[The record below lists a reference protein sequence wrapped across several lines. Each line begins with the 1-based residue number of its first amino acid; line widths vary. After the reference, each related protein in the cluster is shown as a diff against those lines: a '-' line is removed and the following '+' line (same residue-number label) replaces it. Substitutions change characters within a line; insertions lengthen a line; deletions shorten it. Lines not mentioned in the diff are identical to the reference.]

1 MKKSFIRLLSTA
13 LSALMLISLF
23 TVSAFA
29 ADANFAQTGGEGGS
43 EGDITWGWTSA
54 TNTLT
59 IGGTGDMNSYDEENL
74 PPWYDYRNDIDR
86 IEVDEGVES
95 IGWFAFYGL
104 YNAKEIVL
112 PESLTFIGGWAFSGC
127 DSLKTISIPKNVSNI
142 HRDAWDDTY
151 ISEFIVDPL
160 NQNYLAIDGSL
171 YAYNSDNDL
180 VLLKYA
186 NGIADKNFIVPD
198 TVVKISEEAFDDC
211 TILTKITITKNVKEI
226 SSYAIKNCPALTSI
240 EVVENSKYFYS
251 QSGVLFKKNAGN
263 TASLLR
269 YPQAKSS
276 AKYTVPDATSEIL
289 TNAFSDAV
297 KLKSVII
304 PDSVNK
310 IGMYAFWNC
319 ARLSS
324 VDLGCGV
331 KNIGYFAFDC
341 PSLKAVYIPKSVT
354 SISTEAFGFMSLI
367 GGEAKVS
374 GFKLYYV
381 KGASNADMI
390 CDYCANYGIA
400 KDYLTLSSPSL
411 KAGAAKSI
419 VPAVG
424 VVKSWVSNK
433 KSVAAVK
440 NGKIYALKKG
450 KATITAKLSDGMKLT
465 GKVTVKTNP
474 KLSKSSVTVKKGK
487 TVSVKITGKVKEIK
501 NVYTN
506 TKTAKITSSKSAT
519 TLKVKGLK
527 KGTTTLKVK
536 VNGYS
541 LSLKVKV
548 N

>member
-1 MKKSFIRLLSTA
+1 
-13 LSALMLISLF
+13 MLISLF

-29 ADANFAQTGGEGGS
+29 ADANSAQTGGEGGS
-43 EGDITWGWTSA
+43 DGDITWGWTSA

-86 IEVDEGVES
+86 IEVGEGVES

-142 HRDAWDDTY
+142 HWDAWDDTS

-160 NQNYLAIDGSL
+160 NQNYLAVDGSL

-180 VLLKYA
+180 VLIKYA
-186 NGIADKNFIVPD
+186 NGSNDKTFIVPD
-198 TVVKISEEAFDDC
+198 TVVEIGEQAFDDC
-211 TILTKITITKNVKEI
+211 TSLTKITITKNVKEI

-251 QSGVLFKKNAGN
+251 QSGVLFKNDAGS

-289 TNAFSDAV
+289 TNAFCDAV

-548 N
+548 S